1 VHKLVLKYNPI
12 IRIET
17 IKCIWACAK
26 NLGGAPEI
34 WGAQV
39 IWGCTSNLRG
49 ALSNLCIVHKDDL
62 CIITKPVSDLEMRFS
77 LGNKLEL
84 KWGYVEKLTLVS
96 DFLLGGLMQFRSLR
110 KFYWITVVDPE
121 PQFIH

>member
-1 VHKLVLKYNPI
+1 VH
-12 IRIET
+12 E
-17 IKCIWACAK
+17 
-26 NLGGAPEI
+26 
-34 WGAQV
+34 
-39 IWGCTSNLRG
+39 
-49 ALSNLCIVHKDDL
+49 DDL